1 MKEIWRKLPWWVRNV
16 VVPLIVVIA
25 LWNILSA
32 VFGLIFG
39 IVGLVLVIVI
49 KLLVIAALG
58 AAVVVLVK
66 KAAR

>member
-1 MKEIWRKLPWWVRNV
+1 MKDIWRRLPWWVRNV
-16 VVPLIVVIA
+16 VVPLVVVIA

-39 IVGLVLVIVI
+39 IVGLVLGIVI
-49 KLLVIAALG
+49 KLMVIVALG